1 MTRPGDPGGPARPVP
16 WAVLAALSAAGLHLR
31 TVWHGWAFDDAME
44 VLGNA
49 FIQSWDHLGRL
60 LTTTAW
66 TGSGMETHLWRPVTS
81 VSFLLNH
88 TVSGLEPWSYHLV
101 NVVLNAAVAALVVRL
116 GLRWGL
122 PAAAAG
128 IGGVLFALHPAFV
141 EVVAPASGR
150 KDLLATLF
158 ILVFVLSHPRA
169 RQRGGRWTA
178 LAVVA
183 LAGAALSKETG
194 FMALPLL
201 AAVEMIRSRSTSEPF
216 AHASSRALWAC
227 YALTVAGLWVA
238 RWSVTGGATVSGTE
252 FWDNP
257 LVDAGPWSRTATALT
272 VVGRGVATLLLP
284 LSLSPDYSFDAIPLV
299 TSPLDPRPWAVAVL
313 LGAPALAA
321 WRLRRGA
328 PWLGLAVAWYAL
340 GILPASNLLA
350 LTGTIY
356 GERLL
361 YLPGIAVCLAAGATA
376 HALGGRHRRASVLLV
391 TAAGG
396 MLAFQSFRYAGAWRG
411 DIPLFEWAVRAE
423 PSSTKAHHKL
433 GEEYLR
439 VGRTGDALA
448 SLSRALAIAPD
459 NRWAAATREQAVTRA
474 VAGHPEVLQ
483 RPMGAALPT
492 DPRIL
497 HVLGQQL
504 RGAGDLQGARRLLEA
519 AVAADPAGGHY
530 REELG
535 VILLQQ
541 GDTAGAVRELE
552 AAARGAPELVT
563 PWFTLG
569 RIHLSRGDATEGYAA
584 LDRFVRL
591 AGRRWPRET
600 AWARE
605 LLARRLP

>member
-1 MTRPGDPGGPARPVP
+1 V
-16 WAVLAALSAAGLHLR
+16 GLHLR
-31 TVWHGWAFDDAME
+31 TVGHGWAFDDAME
-44 VLGNA
+44 VVGNA
-49 FIQSWDHLGRL
+49 FIQSWDHVGRL
-60 LTTTAW
+60 VSTTAW
-66 TGSGMETHLWRPVTS
+66 TGSGMETHLWRPLTS

-88 TVSGLEPWSYHLV
+88 SMSGLQPWSYHLV
-101 NVVLNAAVAALVVRL
+101 NVLLHAAVAALVVRV

-128 IGGVLFALHPAFV
+128 VGGLLFALHPAFV

-169 RQRGGRWTA
+169 RQSGGRWTGVA
-178 LAVVA
+178 MAA

-201 AAVEMIRSRSTSEPF
+201 ATVEVIRSRSPSEPF
-216 AHASSRALWAC
+216 ADPSSRALWAS
-227 YALTVAGLWVA
+227 YAVVVAGLWMA
-238 RWSVTGGATVSGTE
+238 RWSVTGGAAVTGTE

-257 LVDAGPWSRTATALT
+257 LVDAGPFSRTATALA
-272 VVGRGVATLLLP
+272 VLGRGVATLLLP
-284 LSLSPDYSFDAIPLV
+284 LSLSPDYSFEAIPLV
-299 TSPLDPRPWAVAVL
+299 ASPLDPRPWAAGVL
-313 LGAPALAA
+313 LGVPALAA
-321 WRLRRGA
+321 WRLRRRT
-328 PWLGLAVAWYAL
+328 PWLGIAVAWYAL

-361 YLPGIAVCLAAGATA
+361 YLPGVAVCLASGATI
-376 HALGGRHRRASVLLV
+376 HALGARHRRTGVLLAF
-391 TAAGG
+391 AAAG

-411 DIPLFEWAVRAE
+411 DVPLFEWAVRAV
-423 PSSTKAHHKL
+423 PASTKAHHKL

-439 VGRTGDALA
+439 LGRTGDALA
-448 SLSRALAIAPD
+448 SLSRSLAIAPD
-459 NRWAAATREQAVTRA
+459 NRWAAATRDQAVARAAAEYRA
-474 VAGHPEVLQ
+474 VLE
-483 RPMGAALPT
+483 RPMGAALPA

-504 RGAGDLQGARRLLEA
+504 RGGGDLQGARRLLDA
-519 AVAADPAGGHY
+519 AVAADPEGALY

-541 GDTAGAVRELE
+541 GDTTGAVRELE
-552 AAARGAPELVT
+552 AAAGGSPELVS
-563 PWFTLG
+563 PWYTLG
-569 RIHLSRGDATEGYAA
+569 RIHLSRGDAAEGYAA
-584 LDRFVRL
+584 LDRFVHR
-591 AGRRWPRET
+591 AGRRWPREV

-605 LLARRLP
+605 LLARRVP